1 MLRNNCILYYERND
15 DIMFEKTT
23 NTFVEIH
30 TIEVT
35 CEKTTDK
42 AFCIYDFIQFMLDD
56 PDILIFTCGRKANFN
71 ITLGKFN
78 KQNEFIM
85 KWDVV
90 GHKRHF
96 DNLFKNLSVY
106 ENKLA
111 DKANSTETV
120 YVKFDDEI
128 VSKC

>member
-1 MLRNNCILYYERND
+1 
-15 DIMFEKTT
+15 MFEKITSK
-23 NTFVEIH
+23 FIVFR

-42 AFCIYDFIQFMLDD
+42 AFYIYDFIQHMLDD
-56 PDILIFTCGRKANFN
+56 PDMLIFTYGRKANFD

-78 KQNEFIM
+78 KQNRFTM
-85 KWDVV
+85 KWNTV
-90 GHKRHF
+90 GYKGQF
-96 DNLFKNLSVY
+96 DDLFKKISFY

-111 DKANSTETV
+111 DKVDSSETV
-120 YVKFDDEI
+120 YIKFSDEI

>member
-1 MLRNNCILYYERND
+1 
-15 DIMFEKTT
+15 MFEKIASK
-23 NTFVEIH
+23 FVELH

-42 AFCIYDFIQFMLDD
+42 AYYIYDFIQFMLDD
-56 PDILIFTCGRKANFN
+56 PDMLIFTCGRKANFD

-85 KWDVV
+85 KWDIV
-90 GHKRHF
+90 GYKGHF
-96 DNLFKNLSVY
+96 DDLFKKLSVY

-120 YVKFDDEI
+120 YVKFDNEI

>member
-1 MLRNNCILYYERND
+1 
-15 DIMFEKTT
+15 MFEKITSK
-23 NTFVEIH
+23 FIEFH
-30 TIEVT
+30 TSEVT

-42 AFCIYDFIQFMLDD
+42 AYCIYDFIQFMLDD
-56 PDILIFTCGRKANFN
+56 PDMLIYTCWRKANFD

-85 KWDVV
+85 KWNV
-90 GHKRHF
+90 GGCKGHF
-96 DNLFKNLSVY
+96 DDLFKELSVY

-111 DKANSTETV
+111 DKTNSTETV